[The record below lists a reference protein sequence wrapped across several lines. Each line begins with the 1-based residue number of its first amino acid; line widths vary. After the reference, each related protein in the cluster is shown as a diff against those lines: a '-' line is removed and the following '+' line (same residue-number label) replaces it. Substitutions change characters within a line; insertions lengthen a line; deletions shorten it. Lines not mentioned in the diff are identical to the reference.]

1 MAIKRWVYLALVM
14 LLAMPA
20 AWAEQLPTVGRAARW
35 YDPQAMESLP
45 GYQMDEESG
54 QWRAV
59 ALKAEAQLD
68 ALGRSGLGRAC
79 LMQLVYTGNARTG
92 LIQPL
97 LQFDVLGDALTC
109 DAVSLLVDGVRYDL
123 PVASERVSVGERKV
137 DRLTAPLTQA
147 GMELVQKLRTAQE
160 VSLRFHGKRTYT
172 TTIDLAYS
180 GKDAKKKLEASARD
194 LLEVPGAPD
203 LRDYRLWDLSGG
215 AWKTAHDFAPRM
227 DQAPYEGKLSEMVSP
242 GSSGSRVR
250 EMEKALIAAGLM
262 SGSADGEFTTR
273 TRDAIKRAQK
283 LYGLV
288 ESGSGDRAL
297 QERLAAGLVPGAAP
311 APALSPQ
318 YELGGARL
326 SLNRWWT
333 AQAVSPSAPED
344 DDVDGYYSAG
354 NGDNRLLVVEGV
366 IENTGATALR
376 PDWQMTGEV
385 TVGGVSFPLTFLAE
399 RDGGTGFGGEVLP
412 LGQTRL
418 LAVAQIPPAADGP
431 GELRVS
437 LGGTAL
443 VFELA

>member
-1 MAIKRWVYLALVM
+1 MTIKRWIALALMV

-20 AWAEQLPTVGRAARW
+20 ACAEQLPSVSRAAGW
-35 YDPQAMESLP
+35 YDPRVMESLP
-45 GYQMDEESG
+45 GYEMDEESG
-54 QWRAV
+54 EWRAA

-79 LMQLVYTGNARTG
+79 LLQLVYTGNARTG

-97 LQFDVLGDALTC
+97 LQFDVLGDPLTC

-123 PVASERVSVGERKV
+123 PVSSQRVSVGERKV
-137 DRLTAPLTQA
+137 DRLTAPLNQA
-147 GMELVQKLRTAQE
+147 GMELVQKLRAAQE
-160 VSLRFHGKRTYT
+160 LSLRFHGKRTYT
-172 TTIDLAYS
+172 TNIDLTYT
-180 GKDAKKKLEASARD
+180 GKDGKKKLEASARD

-203 LRDYRLWDLSGG
+203 LDGYELWDLSGA
-215 AWKTAHDFAPRM
+215 AWKAAHDFAPRM
-227 DQAPYEGKLSEMVSP
+227 DQTPYEGKLSDMVSP

-273 TRDAIKRAQK
+273 TRDAIKRAQR
-283 LYGLV
+283 LYSLV
-288 ESGSGDRAL
+288 ESGSGDQAL
-297 QERLAAGLVPGAAP
+297 QEKLAAGLVPGAALPP
-311 APALSPQ
+311 AQAPQ
-318 YELGGARL
+318 YELGGARV
-326 SLNRWWT
+326 SFNRWWT
-333 AQAVSPSAPED
+333 AQAVGPCAPED

-366 IENTGATALR
+366 IGNTGAAALR
-376 PDWQMTGEV
+376 PDWQLTGQL
-385 TVGGVSFPLTFLAE
+385 TVGGVSYPLTFLAE

-431 GELRVS
+431 GEVMVS
-437 LGGTAL
+437 LGGVTLVFAL
-443 VFELA
+443 V